1 MILWKEDRYND
12 KTLYFQSGRI
22 LCLADRCSGPVNL
35 LSEGGKSVDIR
46 NSYSVQKN
54 LFQEHREN
62 GGRLHLGLKIPN
74 VKDYFRLVN
83 FSIGDM

>member
-1 MILWKEDRYND
+1 MIK
-12 KTLYFQSGRI
+12 LYIFNLEEF

-35 LSEGGKSVDIR
+35 CIKNGKCVDIR
-46 NSYSVQKN
+46 NSCSVQKN
-54 LFQEHREN
+54 LYQEYREN

-83 FSIGDM
+83 FSIGDI

>member
-1 MILWKEDRYND
+1 MIK
-12 KTLYFQSGRI
+12 LYIFNLEEF

-46 NSYSVQKN
+46 NSCSVQKN

-62 GGRLHLGLKIPN
+62 RGRLHLILKIPN

>member
-1 MILWKEDRYND
+1 MIK
-12 KTLYFQSGRI
+12 LYIFNLEEF

-35 LSEGGKSVDIR
+35 LTEGRTPVDIR
-46 NSYSVQKN
+46 NSCSVQKN
-54 LFQEHREN
+54 LYQEYRKN

>member
-1 MILWKEDRYND
+1 MIK
-12 KTLYFQSGRI
+12 LYIFNLEEF

-35 LSEGGKSVDIR
+35 LSEGEKSVDIR
-46 NSYSVQKN
+46 NSCSVQKN

-62 GGRLHLGLKIPN
+62 GGRLYLGLKIQN

-83 FSIGDM
+83 FSIGECVKLFL

>member
-1 MILWKEDRYND
+1 MIK
-12 KTLYFQSGRI
+12 LYIFN
-22 LCLADRCSGPVNL
+22 LEEFLYLADRCSGPVNL

-46 NSYSVQKN
+46 NSCSVQKN
-54 LFQEHREN
+54 LYQEHREN